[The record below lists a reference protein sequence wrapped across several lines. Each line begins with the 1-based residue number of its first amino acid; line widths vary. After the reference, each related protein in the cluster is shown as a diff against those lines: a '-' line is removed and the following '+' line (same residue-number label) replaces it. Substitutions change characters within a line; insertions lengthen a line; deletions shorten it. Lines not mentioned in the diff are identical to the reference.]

1 MKEINIARAIVQG
14 RRTKGITQEELAK
27 FMGVSKASVSKW
39 ETGQSYPD
47 ITLLPHLAAY
57 FNISIDE
64 LIGYEP
70 WMTKEDIRRLYHNL
84 SAKFS
89 QLPFDAVLAECCEII
104 KKYYSCYPLLLQMCV
119 LLINHLHLAPSKEE
133 QTEIQIKVRDLC
145 IKIKEESQDV
155 SLAKQAVMIEA
166 LCELNLGNP
175 AAVID
180 LMQGVNDPILGEE
193 VVLASAYYLTGD
205 I

>member
-1 MKEINIARAIVQG
+1 MKEVNIARAIVQG
-14 RRTKGITQEELAK
+14 GRTKGITQEELAK

-193 VVLASAYYLTGD
+193 VVLASAYYLT
-205 I
+205 

>member
-155 SLAKQAVMIEA
+155 SL
-166 LCELNLGNP
+166 LSRLL
-175 AAVID
+175 
-180 LMQGVNDPILGEE
+180 
-193 VVLASAYYLTGD
+193 
-205 I
+205 